1 MEDTKSIAVP
11 TLKYKVDYSEKLG
24 RYLQATTDLQPGE
37 VIFREEPIIVGPI
50 TSNKNLVCFACMS
63 ILLFEEK
70 EEQYFCS
77 KCTVAPLCGSAC
89 EEHSK
94 HHTPD
99 ECELFKTNKDQ
110 LQLTLSC
117 VTDTLLILRIWLLK
131 KRDPKLWERV
141 KSMEAH
147 LDKRRDT
154 EVWENREIYVV
165 AMLKSLN
172 LVPDDDPSVSEVLQL
187 ICGIVD
193 VNSFQLRPPGRK
205 EGLCL
210 RGLFM
215 EASLLSHNCR
225 GNLYLTTDSNFKLT
239 VYASVPI
246 KKGDTICFNYSTPL
260 LGALARRQH
269 LKETKYFEC
278 DCSMCSDRYEMESYI
293 SSILC
298 PRCKKGYV
306 GMEDPLTKF
315 PYKMKW
321 ICNKCEHR
329 MGGCLVKTT
338 LNLCKSLIDKVD
350 NQDAKELEILKRK
363 LLNTLHRN
371 HYLILLVKQKLLTIY
386 RLEATKSNPK
396 KRFMENMLDVCKEM
410 YELLEIIEPGIS
422 RFKGKYFL
430 AMILYEWHL
439 PIMWLANRAHCRE
452 QIPTMELISRLE
464 ECASVLKKSLTI
476 LLLESSDTPEGKLA
490 RQGLQKLKTLNA
502 LIADAKAISKFENL
516 TFRERRK
523 LHKI

>member
-50 TSNKNLVCFACMS
+50 ISNKNL
-63 ILLFEEK
+63 
-70 EEQYFCS
+70 
-77 KCTVAPLCGSAC
+77 
-89 EEHSK
+89 EHSRY
-94 HHTPD
+94 HTPD

-110 LQLTLSC
+110 LQLALSC
-117 VTDTLLILRIWLLK
+117 LTGTLLILRIWLLK

-154 EVWENREIYVV
+154 EVWEHREIHIV
-165 AMLKSLN
+165 AMLKSLD
-172 LVPDDDPSVSEVLQL
+172 LVPGDDPSVSEVLQL
-187 ICGIVD
+187 MCGIVD
-193 VNSFQLRPPGRK
+193 VNSLELRPPGPK
-205 EGLCL
+205 EGLYL

-225 GNLYLTTDSNFKLT
+225 GNLYLTTDNNFKLT
-239 VYASVPI
+239 VHASVPI

-269 LKETKYFEC
+269 LKMTKYFEC
-278 DCSMCSDRYEMESYI
+278 DCSVCSDRYEMESYI

-298 PRCKKGYV
+298 PRCKKGYM
-306 GMEDPLTKF
+306 GIEDPLTKF
-315 PYKMKW
+315 PYKTKW

-329 MGGCLVKTT
+329 MGGCLIKTT
-338 LNLCKSLIDKVD
+338 LDLCKSLIEKVD
-350 NQDAKELEILKRK
+350 NQDAKELEILRRK

-386 RLEATKSNPK
+386 RLEATKSYPK

-422 RFKGKYFL
+422 RFK
-430 AMILYEWHL
+430 AIILYEWHL
-439 PIMWLANRAHCRE
+439 PIVWLTNRAHSRE
-452 QIPTMELISRLE
+452 QISTMELIPRLE
-464 ECASVLKKSLTI
+464 DGASILKKSLTI
-476 LLLESSDTPEGKLA
+476 LLLESPDTPEGKLA
-490 RQGLQKLKTLNA
+490 RKGLQKLKTLNT
-502 LIADAKAISKFENL
+502 LIADAKALSKFENL
-516 TFRERRK
+516 TIHGRRK